1 MSAPDGS
8 DSTNGNETNNAAKA
22 TKSSI
27 AEKRRRNGLCS
38 NCSVSFMH
46 SLSCAPRMW
55 RWIVNQGKDVRRHFE
70 PFRGGNAIAKGADFN

>member
-1 MSAPDGS
+1 
-8 DSTNGNETNNAAKA
+8 
-22 TKSSI
+22 
-27 AEKRRRNGLCS
+27 
-38 NCSVSFMH
+38 MH